1 MTTNSKAQKRIG
13 AASRFAFTKNGEL
26 RPHAQTLL
34 GRALSVQRPVVLAYI
49 RSVRRRHPH
58 ATPGEIAEILR
69 THYVNLT
76 TGGGAAVGAT
86 AVVPGLGTGAALG
99 LAAVET
105 GGFLEM
111 SALYAQSLA
120 ELHDLQVKDPARAN
134 ALVMGLMLGSTGK
147 DLVRQFSQ
155 QADGG
160 PTVHSNF
167 GSLVTRQLPSVV
179 IDPLVR
185 KLRKKLIRTYAAR
198 TGGSVVG
205 RALPFGVG
213 AVVGGVA
220 NRMMASTVVKNAHTA
235 FGDMPS
241 HFPADLDPASSS
253 ALKDADL
260 MAGLR
265 HLMTARK
272 RRNDIQGET
281 VDQLGLPEVDET
293 DDAGAPDAADRT
305 ESAPEVPKTW
315 RPDVRL

>member
-1 MTTNSKAQKRIG
+1 MTTTSSAQQKIGTASK
-13 AASRFAFTKNGEL
+13 FAFTKNGEL

-49 RSVRRRHPH
+49 RSVRRRNPH
-58 ATPGEIAEILR
+58 ATPAEIADILR
-69 THYVNLT
+69 KHYVNLT

-134 ALVMGLMLGSTGK
+134 ALVMGLMLGSAGK

-155 QADGG
+155 QVDGG
-160 PTVHSNF
+160 PAVHANF
-167 GSLVTRQLPSVV
+167 GALVTRQLPSAL

-213 AVVGGVA
+213 AIVGGTA
-220 NRMMASTVVKNAHTA
+220 NRMMANTVVKNAASA
-235 FGDMPS
+235 FGTMPA
-241 HFPADLDPASSS
+241 HFPPDLDPASSS
-253 ALKDADL
+253 ALKDADVL
-260 MAGLR
+260 AGLR
-265 HLMTARK
+265 HLLTAR
-272 RRNDIQGET
+272 RRRKDIKGET
-281 VDQLGLPEVDET
+281 VDQLGLPEAEET
-293 DDAGAPDAADRT
+293 DAADVADDGP
-305 ESAPEVPKTW
+305 EAPRTW

>member
-1 MTTNSKAQKRIG
+1 MTTHRTAAAGLG
-13 AASRFAFTKNGEL
+13 AASKFAFTKNGEL
-26 RPHAQTLL
+26 RPHARTLL
-34 GRALSVQRPVVLAYI
+34 GRALSVQRPLVLAYI
-49 RSVRRRHPH
+49 RSIRRRHPH
-58 ATPGEIAEILR
+58 ATPSEVADLLR
-69 THYVNLT
+69 SHYVNLT

-120 ELHDLQVKDPARAN
+120 ELHDMQVKNPARAN

-147 DLVRQFSQ
+147 DLVKQFSQ
-155 QADGG
+155 QVDGG
-160 PTVHSNF
+160 PSLHTNF
-167 GSLVTRQLPSVV
+167 ASLVTTQLPTAL

-198 TGGSVVG
+198 TGGSIVG

-213 AVVGGVA
+213 AVVGGTA
-220 NRMMASTVVKNAHTA
+220 NRIMANKVAKNARTA
-235 FGDMPS
+235 FGAMPA
-241 HFPADLDPASSS
+241 HFPPELDPASSS

-265 HLMTARK
+265 GLMTAR
-272 RRNDIQGET
+272 RRNKSIPGET
-281 VDQLGLPEVDET
+281 VDQQGLPVADVADADT
-293 DDAGAPDAADRT
+293 DDT
-305 ESAPEVPKTW
+305 APEAPRTW